1 MSHTQR
7 QSRLS
12 NVYVT
17 RNSDAQTSPEA
28 VDQLDGLMLAC
39 ASRELPL
46 DALLGNVGCSKRD
59 GLDRIRRL
67 AERGL
72 VTIHR
77 GSASSADE
85 KPRAVVT
92 EAPVSTAPPRTS
104 RVFRKPT

>member
-17 RNSDAQTSPEA
+17 RTDNAQKAPETIDA
-28 VDQLDGLMLAC
+28 VDGMMLAC

-46 DALLGNVGCSKRD
+46 DALLSNVGCSKRD
-59 GLDRIRRL
+59 GLDRVRRL

-72 VTIHR
+72 LTIHR
-77 GSASSADE
+77 GSSAPAAAAS
-85 KPRAVVT
+85 AVVP
-92 EAPVSTAPPRTS
+92 EAHLSAAPPRAS
-104 RVFRKPT
+104 RVFRKPV

>member
-12 NVYVT
+12 HVYVT
-17 RNSDAQTSPEA
+17 RTVNAQTAPETI
-28 VDQLDGLMLAC
+28 DHLDGLMLAC
-39 ASRELPL
+39 ASRQLPL
-46 DALLGNVGCSKRD
+46 DALLSNVGCSKRD

-77 GSASSADE
+77 GAATSPDAEPPAL
-85 KPRAVVT
+85 
-92 EAPVSTAPPRTS
+92 APEPSVSEAPPRAS

>member
-12 NVYVT
+12 HVYVART
-17 RNSDAQTSPEA
+17 ENAPAAPEA
-28 VDQLDGLMLAC
+28 IDPVDGLVLAC
-39 ASRELPL
+39 ASKELPL
-46 DALLGNVGCSKRD
+46 DALLRNVPCSKRD

-77 GSASSADE
+77 AAATSPPALVAADALAADAQ
-85 KPRAVVT
+85 PT
-92 EAPVSTAPPRTS
+92 TS
-104 RVFRKPT
+104 RV

>member
-1 MSHTQR
+1 MTSAPMTVPAWGSGRTMSHTQR

-17 RNSDAQTSPEA
+17 RTMNAQTSTETI
-28 VDQLDGLMLAC
+28 DQVDGLMLAR
-39 ASRELPL
+39 ASRDLPL
-46 DALLGNVGCSKRD
+46 DALLSDVGCSKRD

-77 GSASSADE
+77 GAASASDE
-85 KPRAVVT
+85 GA
-92 EAPVSTAPPRTS
+92 ALAA
-104 RVFRKPT
+104 

>member
-17 RNSDAQTSPEA
+17 RTASAPTAPEA

-46 DALLGNVGCSKRD
+46 DALLSNVGCSKRD

-77 GSASSADE
+77 GAASTSDAE
-85 KPRAVVT
+85 QPVVAP
-92 EAPVSTAPPRTS
+92 EAPVSSAPPRAS

>member
-17 RNSDAQTSPEA
+17 RTDNAQTAPEPIDA
-28 VDQLDGLMLAC
+28 VDGMMLAC
-39 ASRELPL
+39 ASKELPL
-46 DALLGNVGCSKRD
+46 DALLRNVPCSKRD

-77 GSASSADE
+77 GAASSPDSE
-85 KPRAVVT
+85 RPAVVP
-92 EAPVSTAPPRTS
+92 EAPVASATLRAS